1 VPKVRKNIIM
11 RYKELV
17 IKSVSPNLHAA
28 FKARC
33 CREGHSMKGVIE
45 ALMSR
50 YAQVGAE
57 GAKIFPDKRS
67 NNGSCKAASKEYD
80 PKNDPYSG

>member
-1 VPKVRKNIIM
+1 M

-17 IKSVSPNLHAA
+17 IKKVSPNLHAG

-33 CREGHSMKGVIE
+33 CREGHSMKAVVE

-50 YAQVGAE
+50 YVQLGAE
-57 GAKIFPDKRS
+57 GARIYPDQRS
-67 NNGSCKAASKEYD
+67 FNGKKKPTSAAEYD
-80 PKNDPYSG
+80 PKNDPLR